1 MDFIVIAIIFVI
13 FIALGSALIGM
24 LKGGKEGSD
33 KMFKAL
39 RARISLSVFLFIF
52 LMLASYMGWIEPNS
66 ILPTQ

>member
-13 FIALGSALIGM
+13 FIDLGSALIGM

-52 LMLASYMGWIEPNS
+52 LMFASYMGWIEPNS